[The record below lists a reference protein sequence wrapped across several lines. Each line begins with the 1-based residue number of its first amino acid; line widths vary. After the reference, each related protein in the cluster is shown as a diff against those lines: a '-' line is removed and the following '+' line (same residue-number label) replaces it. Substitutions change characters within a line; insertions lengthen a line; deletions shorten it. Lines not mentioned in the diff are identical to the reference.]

1 MRSLARSLLM
11 NPQRAAEIEP
21 AWLDPADP
29 MGEHM
34 VELLAWLKPQQIR
47 GIPSLAEAA
56 RGSAL
61 EPLID
66 ELMAELLDKD
76 QTWDWNAEFDGVVR
90 QLRDDWRRRRLQELA
105 ARPLAS
111 LNADERHEL
120 AQLAHS

>member
-1 MRSLARSLLM
+1 MAESM
-11 NPQRAAEIEP
+11 N
-21 AWLDPADP
+21 
-29 MGEHM
+29 
-34 VELLAWLKPQQIR
+34 ELLAWLKPLQIS
-47 GIPSLAEAA
+47 GFPSLAEAA
-56 RGSAL
+56 RGGVL